1 MSQLSKT
8 IIGITLAVAGL
19 VPGAEL
25 SIAQSPTEARK
36 PPTAAVAPQ
45 TMKDFQD
52 NWNVSYMKTMKDFQ
66 DNWNVSYLKAMKDFQ
81 DNWNISYIKDFQDN

>member
-52 NWNVSYMKTMKDFQ
+52 NWNVSYMKDFQDRWNVSYMNAVKNFQ
-66 DNWNVSYLKAMKDFQ
+66 DNWATSYMK
-81 DNWNISYIKDFQDN
+81 